1 MCYFGVI
8 LFAERHDFLY
18 GEERVAEIRQRK
30 EDQPLDKP
38 NRDGNVWPKQ
48 TCPAFTP
55 RGDAMVGICECWY
68 CCFADFHLDRPR
80 ALDVGV
86 CYYPDIAKK

>member
-1 MCYFGVI
+1 M
-8 LFAERHDFLY
+8 AELRK
-18 GEERVAEIRQRK
+18 RK

-38 NRDGNVWPKQ
+38 NCDGNVWPKQ

-55 RGDAMVGICECWY
+55 REGAAAGIHECWY
-68 CCFADFHLDRPR
+68 CCFADFHLDKPR

-86 CYYPDIAKK
+86 CYFPKAVYMKKSVE